1 MQLNSTLTLL
11 HYGLILSY
19 QDKKIKS
26 TEEETPLMRT
36 VITLFLVTLSQLAM
50 NQSALAKPLT
60 VFAASS
66 MTNAVNELAQTFERK
81 YGIEVRAVYAGSSS
95 LARQIQREA
104 PADVFISANVR
115 WVDYLVSQKVISAS
129 NIQHI
134 ARNKLVLITSKSN
147 NKETSFDISK
157 QSDWQQYLTDERLA
171 IGQVN
176 AVPAGIYAKQALESL
191 GLWPT
196 VRSQLAPVN
205 NVRQV
210 LALVDRQ
217 EAPLGIVYSSDLMA
231 SDGVTELAVF
241 PASSHDVIDYPLVTL
256 NHDKQTKQFAEF
268 VASEQGQTILR
279 QHGFITDKEAN
290 L

>member
-1 MQLNSTLTLL
+1 M
-11 HYGLILSY
+11 
-19 QDKKIKS
+19 
-26 TEEETPLMRT
+26 
-36 VITLFLVTLSQLAM
+36 
-50 NQSALAKPLT
+50 
-60 VFAASS
+60 
-66 MTNAVNELAQTFERK
+66 
-81 YGIEVRAVYAGSSS
+81 
-95 LARQIQREA
+95 
-104 PADVFISANVR
+104 R

-129 NIQHI
+129 DIQQI

-147 NKETSFDISK
+147 GEETSFDISK
-157 QSDWQQYLTDERLA
+157 QSDWQQHLTDERLA

-210 LALVDRQ
+210 LALVDRK
-217 EAPLGIVYSSDLMA
+217 EAPLGIVYSSDLMI
-231 SDGVTELAVF
+231 SDGVTKLADF
-241 PASSHDVIDYPLVTL
+241 PDSSHDPIDYPLVTL
-256 NHDKQTKQFAEF
+256 NHNKQTKQFAEF

>member
-1 MQLNSTLTLL
+1 
-11 HYGLILSY
+11 
-19 QDKKIKS
+19 
-26 TEEETPLMRT
+26 MRT
-36 VITLFLVTLSQLAM
+36 VITWLLVTLSQFAVV
-50 NQSALAKPLT
+50 QFAIAKPLT

-66 MTNAVNELAQTFERK
+66 MTNAVNELSQTFERE

-129 NIQHI
+129 DIQHI
-134 ARNKLVLITSKSN
+134 AQNKLVLITSKSN
-147 NKETSFDISK
+147 SEETSFDISK

-196 VRSQLAPVN
+196 VQSQLAPVN

-210 LALVDRQ
+210 LALVDRK
-217 EAPLGIVYSSDLMA
+217 EAPLGIVYSSDLMV
-231 SDGVTELAVF
+231 SDGVTKLADF
-241 PASSHDVIDYPLVTL
+241 PDSSHDAIDYPLVTL

-279 QHGFITDKEAN
+279 QHGFITDKEAT

>member
-1 MQLNSTLTLL
+1 
-11 HYGLILSY
+11 
-19 QDKKIKS
+19 
-26 TEEETPLMRT
+26 MRT
-36 VITLFLVTLSQLAM
+36 VITLLLVTLSHIAM
-50 NQSALAKPLT
+50 VQPAMAKPLT

-66 MTNAVNELAQTFERK
+66 MTNAVNELAQTFEHK

-104 PADVFISANVR
+104 PADVFISANAR
-115 WVDYLVSQKVISAS
+115 WVDYLVSQKVISS
-129 NIQHI
+129 DDIQHI
-134 ARNKLVLITSKSN
+134 ARNKLVLITSKS
-147 NKETSFDISK
+147 KGEVRSFDISN
-157 QSDWQQYLTDERLA
+157 QSDWQRYLNDDRIA

-191 GLWPT
+191 KLWST

-210 LALVDRQ
+210 LALVDRK

-231 SDGVTELAVF
+231 SDGVTKLAEF
-241 PASSHDVIDYPLVTL
+241 PASSHDAIDYPLVTL
-256 NHDKQTKQFAEF
+256 NHDMQTKQFAEF

-279 QHGFITDKEAN
+279 QHGFITDKEAK

>member
-1 MQLNSTLTLL
+1 
-11 HYGLILSY
+11 
-19 QDKKIKS
+19 
-26 TEEETPLMRT
+26 MRT
-36 VITLFLVTLSQLAM
+36 VSTLFLVTLSQLAVFQFAIAQSTTA
-50 NQSALAKPLT
+50 QSANVKRLT

-66 MTNAVNELAQTFERK
+66 MTNAVNELAQSFERK

-115 WVDYLVSQKVISAS
+115 WVDYLASQEVISAS
-129 NIQHI
+129 DIQHI

-147 NKETSFDISK
+147 RMETPFDLS
-157 QSDWQQYLTDERLA
+157 QPRDWQRYLTDERLA

-176 AVPAGIYAKQALESL
+176 AVPAGIYAKQALEKF
-191 GLWPT
+191 GVWPT
-196 VRSQLAPVN
+196 VRKQLAPVN

-217 EAPLGIVYSSDLMA
+217 EVPLGIVYSSDLTVG
-231 SDGVTELAVF
+231 DGVTELAVF
-241 PASSHDVIDYPLVTL
+241 PTSSHDAIDYPLVIL
-256 NHDKQTKQFAEF
+256 NQNQQTKQFADF
-268 VASEQGQTILR
+268 AVSEQGQAILR